1 MKKPMSQKAI
11 TEQAAD
17 DSAVDAKNVVPAT
30 FPIVGIGAS
39 AGGLEAFE
47 QFFHAMP
54 ANCGLAFVLIPH
66 LDPNHASLLTE
77 ILQRATAMPVVE
89 ALDQIPVEP
98 NWVYII
104 PPNRDMEIFHGKL
117 QLSMPHVERGLR
129 MAIDGFLRSLA
140 EDQAENAIGIIL
152 SGTGSDGTLG
162 LRAIHGAG
170 GITLVQEPSTAKYN
184 GMPSSAVDYATFVLP
199 VEKMPETLLTGIH
212 AVAAHP
218 EILSTPKEIGGI
230 NRILMQLRNITG
242 HDFSQYKKT
251 TINRRIERRMAQHH
265 IEDTE
270 VYVRYLKEHSAEVE
284 ILFKELLINV
294 TNFFRDPEAFGVL
307 EKDILPELC
316 KGKTDGSVFRI
327 WVTGCSTGEE
337 AYSIAILL
345 RELMD
350 NTHRE
355 FKVQFYSTDLDNDA
369 IAIAR
374 AGLYPANIVQDIT
387 LERLRRFFTKEE
399 TGYRVKKEIREM
411 IVFAVQNVIKDPPFT
426 KLDLLSC
433 RNLMIYLTPELQN
446 RLIPAFHYAL
456 QPDGVLFLSPS
467 ESIGNHT
474 ELFFAL
480 NRKWKFY
487 RATHTTASARTL
499 MTSPLIWT
507 AQDGYKKAPEQV
519 ITADEETNFSDLCR
533 RVLVQFFAP
542 ASIITNLN
550 GDILY
555 VYGETGKY
563 LRPAPGHATL
573 NVIEMAR
580 EGLGLELH
588 TAIHSAAD
596 ETIPRLNQLLQVKTN
611 GDFTTVSLSV
621 RPLPSAS
628 GSPKLLLVSFQDI
641 ATVKSK
647 RKRTKPAERGR
658 IEELEREL
666 AYLKENYQIST
677 EGQQASNEEL
687 KSTNEELQ
695 STNEEMQSANEELET
710 SREELQSVN
719 EELITVNSEL
729 QNKIEQLAD
738 IQNDMK
744 NLLDNVN
751 VGIVFLDRD
760 LIIRRYTREALSIY
774 RLVASDI
781 GRSLNDI
788 KSVVDGD
795 ELLVAA
801 RTVLESLIPYEQEL
815 TIGDDTYV
823 LVRIKPYRTLGNIID
838 GVVMTFTDISS
849 RIKALS
855 AEKAAL
861 CESEARLSLILAG
874 AELAVWD
881 WNISTGHVV
890 FNEHWANMRGYRLAD
905 VQPVIGSWKNNI
917 FPDDRAEVQNILT
930 AHFEGF
936 MPKFKAEYRVHTQS
950 GAWIWIMCRGMV
962 ISRDAEGKPLRMT
975 GVEIDITELKQA

>member
-1 MKKPMSQKAI
+1 MPKKSIADP
-11 TEQAAD
+11 AASY
-17 DSAVDAKNVVPAT
+17 SATVSEKTVPAI

-47 QFFHAMP
+47 QFFRAMP

-117 QLSMPHVERGLR
+117 QLSVPHVERGLR
-129 MAIDGFLRSLA
+129 MSIDGFLRSLA
-140 EDQAENAIGIIL
+140 EDQAEKAIGIIL
-152 SGTGSDGTLG
+152 SGTGTDGTLG

-184 GMPSSAVDYATFVLP
+184 GMPSSALDYATFVLP
-199 VEKMPETLLTGIH
+199 VEKMPEALLSGIYI
-212 AVAAHP
+212 VATHP
-218 EILSTPKEIGGI
+218 EILSTSKEISGI
-230 NRILMQLRNITG
+230 NRILTQLHNITG

-251 TINRRIERRMAQHH
+251 TINRRIERRMGQHH

-270 VYVRYLKEHSAEVE
+270 IYVRYLKEHPPEVT

-294 TNFFRDPEAFGVL
+294 TNFFRDPEAFAVL
-307 EKDILPELC
+307 ENDILPELC
-316 KGKTDGSVFRI
+316 KNKADGDVFRV
-327 WVTGCSTGEE
+327 WVAGCSTGEE
-337 AYSIAILL
+337 AYSITMLL

-350 NTHRE
+350 KTHRE
-355 FKVQFYSTDLDNDA
+355 FKVQFYATDLDDDA
-369 IAIAR
+369 ITIAR
-374 AGLYPANIVQDIT
+374 AGIYPLNIAQDLT

-399 TGYRVKKEIREM
+399 AGYRVKKEIREL

-426 KLDLLSC
+426 RLDLLSC

-474 ELFFAL
+474 ELFSAV

-487 RATHTTASARTL
+487 RATHSRAATHAL
-499 MTSPLIWT
+499 IHSPLVWVAQGNVNKT
-507 AQDGYKKAPEQV
+507 AEPT
-519 ITADEETNFSDLCR
+519 ITADSETNFADLCR
-533 RVLVQFFAP
+533 RMLVQFFAP
-542 ASIITNLN
+542 ASVITNLK
-550 GDILY
+550 GDMLY

-563 LRPAPGHATL
+563 LRPAPGQATL
-573 NVIEMAR
+573 NIIEMAR

-588 TAIHSAAD
+588 TAIHTAAD
-596 ETIPRLNQLLQVKTN
+596 EAIPTLNRILQVKTN

-621 RPLPSAS
+621 RTLPSAS
-628 GSPKLLLVSFQDI
+628 GSHKQLLVSFQDI
-641 ATVKSK
+641 DTVKPK
-647 RKRTKPAERGR
+647 RKRITKPAEMGR
-658 IEELEREL
+658 IDELEREL
-666 AYLKENYQIST
+666 AYVKENYQVST
-677 EGQQASNEEL
+677 EEQQASNEEL

-695 STNEEMQSANEELET
+695 STNEEMQSTNEELET

-738 IQNDMK
+738 VQNDMK
-744 NLLDNVN
+744 NLLDNIN
-751 VGIVFLDRD
+751 IGIIFLDRD
-760 LIIRRYTREALSIY
+760 LIIRCYTREALSIY
-774 RLVASDI
+774 RLVASDV
-781 GRSLNDI
+781 GRSLSDI
-788 KSVVDGD
+788 RSITDD
-795 ELLVAA
+795 DALLVAA
-801 RTVLESLIPYEQEL
+801 RTVLDSLIPYEQEL
-815 TIGDDTYV
+815 TIGENTIV
-823 LVRIKPYRTLGNIID
+823 LVRIQPYRTLNNMID

-849 RIKALS
+849 RIQALA

-861 CESEARLSLILAG
+861 RESEARFSLILAS

-881 WNISTGHVV
+881 WNIPTGQVV
-890 FNEHWANMRGYRLAD
+890 FNEQWATMRGYTLKE
-905 VQPVIGSWKNNI
+905 VQPVISSWQNGI
-917 FPDDRAEVQNILT
+917 FPDDLAEVQKNLT
-930 AHFEGF
+930 AHFEGSI
-936 MPKFKAEYRVHTQS
+936 PKFKAQYRVHTQS
-950 GAWIWIMCRGMV
+950 GAWMWMMCRGTV
-962 ISRDAEGKPLRMT
+962 ISRDTEGKPLQMT
-975 GVEIDITELKQA
+975 AVEIDISEFKQL